1 MDARPDYSFEREV
14 LVRFAHCDPAGIIF
28 FPQYLVLFNGLVED
42 WFNEGLGIGYAH
54 FIGERRCGLPIV
66 KLDCE
71 FKAPSKMGERLT
83 LALSV
88 TRIGNSSIALRLSA
102 SAGGQLRVVSNQVL
116 VTTSLDTN
124 RSIPVPDDLRSL
136 LVGRVSACA

>member
-1 MDARPDYSFEREV
+1 MDAKPDYSFERDV
-14 LVRFAHCDPAGIIF
+14 LVRFAHCDPAGIVF

-88 TRIGNSSIALRLSA
+88 TRVGNSSMTLQLRA
-102 SAGGQLRVVSNQVL
+102 CAGGQVRVVSNQVL
-116 VTTSLDTN
+116 VTTSLDTH
-124 RSIPVPDDLRSL
+124 RPIPIPADLREL
-136 LVGRVSACA
+136 LVGRVSTCA